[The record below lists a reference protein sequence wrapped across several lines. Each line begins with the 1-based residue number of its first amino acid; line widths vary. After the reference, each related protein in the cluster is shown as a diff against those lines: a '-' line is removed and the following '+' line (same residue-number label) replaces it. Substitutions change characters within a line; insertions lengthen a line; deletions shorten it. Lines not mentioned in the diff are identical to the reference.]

1 MHLRRTSRRR
11 QWWRTANELDEP
23 PQVLRGC
30 GEQHL
35 VSRAAQASQSKPVQ
49 PENALKPVPIP
60 QGDCLGI
67 ITWGCDRNCSP
78 IFDPYPKSR
87 RQERRGKNVTVG
99 KSLFGTLFCALSNTS
114 VAENSQSGQ
123 QSK

>member
-49 PENALKPVPIP
+49 PENALHMRKSHLDLLAFAACTGICAAPVPLRKIGRSIQLKLYRKP
-60 QGDCLGI
+60 FAQMMVEI
-67 ITWGCDRNCSP
+67 S
-78 IFDPYPKSR
+78 
-87 RQERRGKNVTVG
+87 
-99 KSLFGTLFCALSNTS
+99 A
-114 VAENSQSGQ
+114 
-123 QSK
+123 